1 MLGCESKL
9 SGHHVLAI
17 HSHDFVNSIPIAFDY
32 FQVVSLVI
40 LLVYAAASEL
50 QVVHSRHF
58 NYGVHYSRLRNT
70 ADLNFKQHYLAKI
83 LLECLVSFV

>member
-1 MLGCESKL
+1 ML
-9 SGHHVLAI
+9 AN
-17 HSHDFVNSIPIAFDY
+17 HSHYFVNSIPIAFDY

-58 NYGVHYSRLRNT
+58 NYDVHYSRLRNT
-70 ADLNFKQHYLAKI
+70 ADLNFKQHCLAKI
-83 LLECLVSFV
+83 LLEYLVSFV

>member
-1 MLGCESKL
+1 M
-9 SGHHVLAI
+9 LAI

-40 LLVYAAASEL
+40 LLVYAATNEL

>member
-1 MLGCESKL
+1 M
-9 SGHHVLAI
+9 LAI

-32 FQVVSLVI
+32 FQVVSSVI